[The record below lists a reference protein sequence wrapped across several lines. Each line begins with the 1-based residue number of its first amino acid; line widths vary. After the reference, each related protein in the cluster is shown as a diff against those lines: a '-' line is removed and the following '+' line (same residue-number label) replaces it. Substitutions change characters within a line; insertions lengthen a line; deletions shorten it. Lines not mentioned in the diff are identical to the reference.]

1 MQTGSIESRVATPS
15 AWGGTIEAMSVS
27 LLDALGPDGV
37 RALRQVA
44 RRRTFRRR
52 EIVFREGDIGTS
64 VHFIEQGHV
73 IVRAES
79 VLEESLTLAVLG
91 PGDHFGDIA
100 VLSDDSRRSASVE
113 AIDSCVTHA
122 VPAEHFLELR
132 DQHAAV
138 RRAMAESLARTNRRL
153 VERLLDARH
162 VDARGRLQRQLSRL
176 GEMFGEVIPFTQEDL
191 AAYVG
196 VTRVTVNQ
204 ILASLVAEGA
214 VELRRGS
221 VRLLESSGHAEPSP

>member
-1 MQTGSIESRVATPS
+1 MSAASIESRATT
-15 AWGGTIEAMSVS
+15 AGVWGGTIEGMSVP
-27 LLDALGPDGV
+27 LLDVLGPDGA
-37 RALRQVA
+37 RALRKVA

-52 EIVFREGDIGTS
+52 EIVFREGDIGTT
-64 VHFIEQGHV
+64 VHFIERGHV
-73 IVRAES
+73 IVRAETAVQDS
-79 VLEESLTLAVLG
+79 VTLAVLG
-91 PGDHFGDIA
+91 PGDYFGDIA

-113 AIDSCVTHA
+113 ALDSCVTQA
-122 VPAEHFLELR
+122 VPAEHFLGLR
-132 DQHAAV
+132 DRHAAI

-176 GEMFGEVIPFTQEDL
+176 DAMFDGAIPFTQEDL

-204 ILASLVAEGA
+204 ILASLAAEGA

-221 VRLLESSGHAEPSP
+221 VRLLDPLERAEPW